1 MNNARLYMAIALVH
15 VALCYLVTIDWF
27 VLTDNHLQ
35 WSDMGIVDLLYT
47 TAPSILLLINAVVL
61 LVCKDSPTVGESK
74 YCGTKYGWMS
84 HSS

>member
-27 VLTDNHLQ
+27 VLTDKHLQ

-61 LVCKDSPTVGESK
+61 LVCKEHPTVGKEIS
-74 YCGTKYGWMS
+74 
-84 HSS
+84 